1 MIELDGVSVPKED
14 REYLNFRPYDHQ
26 AAMEDLFRSEDSFFA
41 INASPTG
48 SGKTYSW
55 LKPALDQGIDTIAVY
70 PTNALIADQ
79 VRTAEELIEEHY
91 DSNRVSTIK
100 VTGSTIAQW
109 QSEANTRIDKG
120 EALRRSVDQALT
132 TNRTTILFTNPDYLT
147 IVRKQLFRHRAVSNH
162 FDRFEMVVFDEFH
175 LADVKQ
181 RASLLFLVDEI
192 NELPA
197 TQSNTTRFCFLS
209 ATPEDDETTGR
220 GLSTCLRDSVRV
232 EPHRLTAGARPTN
245 SVSGDDWSEVMP
257 AVDLRLRGASTFN
270 TGETLL
276 GEESFEE
283 FVEFCEGGN
292 TVVMLDG
299 VHEVDEV
306 YEALADRVDATVERI
321 TGFDRGDVDEKI
333 ENFDILVSNSA
344 VEVGLDF
351 QPDRLVFSAHNA
363 SALIQRLG
371 RLRAKEDTSK
381 THLAWCYIPPS
392 VKVRIESEVTAE
404 MSTQLPRDVFEEAAR
419 NAYAAECDLSS
430 FTWRWADLEAYHH
443 VQQRADDTPAD
454 TNEVL
459 NQGLKRI
466 ERHFYEP
473 FGRTLDKENLKRLY
487 NWTGYDL
494 LDELRSYRG
503 SGLQVMVRDHDSG
516 TIKLYDMFYLLRYGD
531 VGFRSRR
538 AFRESLDQAERRVYD
553 SKASYAVGFCEY
565 YGKIETG
572 TEEYPGRS
580 VRLSDERGA
589 LHAMKKASE
598 RAREPEVVDGIS
610 VRVDPDGAPPI
621 SGLDHLR
628 NEMSDAERLCY
639 VLPGAPSANK
649 LVYNLDEF
657 FFLYTLDDASLALGT
672 DALYLHCIVQ
682 DRLDAEEREW
692 GW

>member
-1 MIELDGVSVPKED
+1 MIKLDGVSVPKTN

-26 AAMEDLFRSEDSFFA
+26 AAMEELFQSEDSFFV

-55 LKPALDQGIDTIAVY
+55 LKPALDHGIDTIAVY

-79 VRTAEELIEEHY
+79 VRTAKELIEEYY
-91 DSNRVSTIK
+91 DSDRVGVVK

-120 EALRRSVDQALT
+120 KALRRKVDQKLT
-132 TNRTTILFTNPDYLT
+132 TKRTTVLFTNPDYLT

-181 RASLLFLVDEI
+181 RASLLFLVDEM

-209 ATPEDDETTGR
+209 ATPEDDEGTSR
-220 GLSTCLRDSVRV
+220 SLSRCLQDSVRV
-232 EPHRLTAGARPTN
+232 EPHRLTADARSTS
-245 SVSGDDWSEVMP
+245 SVSGNNWKEVMP
-257 AVDLRLRGASTFN
+257 AIDLRLREASTFD
-270 TGETLL
+270 TGEKLL
-276 GEESFEE
+276 EEESFEE
-283 FVEFCEGGN
+283 FVEFCKN
-292 TVVMLDG
+292 RRTVVMLDG
-299 VHEVDEV
+299 VHEVDQV
-306 YEALADRVDATVERI
+306 YEALDDRVDVTVERV
-321 TGFDRGDVDEKI
+321 TGFDRGDVDKKI
-333 ENFDILVSNSA
+333 KDFDILVSNSA

-363 SALIQRLG
+363 SALVQRLG
-371 RLRAKEDTSK
+371 RLRAKKDYSK
-381 THLAWCYIPPS
+381 THQAWCYIPPS
-392 VKVRIESEVTAE
+392 VKLRIESGVTEDA
-404 MSTQLPRDVFEEAAR
+404 STRLPRNVFEQVVGD
-419 NAYAAECDLSS
+419 AYAAECDLSS

-443 VQQRADDTPAD
+443 VQQRAADTPSD
-454 TNEVL
+454 NQKIL
-459 NQGLKRI
+459 NKGLERI

-473 FGRTLDKENLKRLY
+473 FGRTLDKGNLKRLHE
-487 NWTGYDL
+487 WTRYDL

-503 SGLQVMVRDHDSG
+503 SSLQVMVRDHNSN

-531 VGFRSRR
+531 VEFRSRR

-553 SKASYAVGFCEY
+553 SKASYAIGFCDY
-565 YGKIETG
+565 YGKVETG
-572 TEEYPGRS
+572 TGEYPGRS
-580 VRLSDERGA
+580 VKLSDERGA
-589 LHAMKKASE
+589 LHAMKKASD
-598 RAREPEVVDGIS
+598 RAREPHVVDGIS
-610 VRVDPDGAPPI
+610 VRIDPDGVPPI
-621 SGLDHLR
+621 PGLDHLK
-628 NEMSDAERLCY
+628 NEMSKAKRLCY
-639 VLPGAPSANK
+639 VLPGNPSANK

-657 FFLYTLDDASLALGT
+657 FFLYAIDDASLALGT

>member
-1 MIELDGVSVPKED
+1 MMKLDGVSVPKVD
-14 REYLNFRPYDHQ
+14 REYLNFCPYDHQ

-55 LKPALDQGIDTIAVY
+55 IKPALDQGIDTIAVY

-79 VRTAEELIEEHY
+79 LRTAKELIHRHY
-91 DSNRVSTIK
+91 DSDQVGVVE
-100 VTGSTIAQW
+100 VTGNTIAQW

-120 EALRRSVDQALT
+120 KALSRNVDEELNS
-132 TNRTTILFTNPDYLT
+132 NRTTILFTNPDYLT
-147 IVRKQLFRHRAVSNH
+147 LVRKQMFRHRAVNNH

-181 RASLLFLVDEI
+181 RASLLFLVDEM

-197 TQSNTTRFCFLS
+197 RQSNTTRFCFLS
-209 ATPEDDETTGR
+209 ATPEDDERVGR
-220 GLSTCLRDSVRV
+220 SLSTCLRDSMRV
-232 EPHRLTAGARPTN
+232 EPHRLTADARPMG
-245 SVSGDDWSEVMP
+245 SVSGDDWRAVMP
-257 AVDLRLRGASTFN
+257 AVDLRLREASTFN
-270 TGETLL
+270 TGENLIDEGSL
-276 GEESFEE
+276 EE
-283 FVEFCEGGN
+283 FVDFCESGN

-306 YEALADRVDATVERI
+306 YEALDDRIDATVERI

-333 ENFDILVSNSA
+333 ENFDVLVSNSA

-351 QPDRLVFSAHNA
+351 QPDRLVFSAHSA
-363 SALIQRLG
+363 SALVQRLG
-371 RLRAKEDTSK
+371 RLRAKEEYEK
-381 THLAWCYIPPS
+381 THQAWCYVPPS
-392 VKVRIESEVTAE
+392 VKIRIEKEVTTDA
-404 MSTQLPRDVFEEAAR
+404 STRLPRDVFERAVRA
-419 NAYAAECDLSS
+419 AYASECDLSS

-443 VQQRADDTPAD
+443 VQQQVTDTPGD
-454 TNEVL
+454 SDEIL
-459 NQGLKRI
+459 NRGLSRI

-473 FGRTLDKENLKRLY
+473 FGRSLDRVNLKRLHD
-487 NWTGYDL
+487 WTGYNL

-503 SGLQVMVRDHDSG
+503 SGLQVMVRDHDSE
-516 TIKLYDMFYLLRYGD
+516 TIKLYDMFYLLRYGN
-531 VGFRSRR
+531 VEFRSRR
-538 AFRESLDQAERRVYD
+538 AFRDSLNQAERRVYD
-553 SKASYAVGFCEY
+553 SKASYAVGFCDY
-565 YGKIETG
+565 YGKIETR
-572 TEEYPGRS
+572 TDEYLGRS

-598 RAREPEVVDGIS
+598 RAREPDVADGIS

-621 SGLDHLR
+621 PGLDHLK
-628 NEMSDAERLCY
+628 NEMSEVERLCY
-639 VLPGAPSANK
+639 VLPGNPSANK

-672 DALYLHCIVQ
+672 DALYLHCIIQ